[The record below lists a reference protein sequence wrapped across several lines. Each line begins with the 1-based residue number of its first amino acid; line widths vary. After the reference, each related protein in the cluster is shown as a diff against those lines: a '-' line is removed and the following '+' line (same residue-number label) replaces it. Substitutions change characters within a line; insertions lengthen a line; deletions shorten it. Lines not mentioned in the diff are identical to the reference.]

1 MTSYRK
7 SMKEALA
14 EVRLDEAKM
23 KPAQVAA
30 LKKAY
35 EPMRDKKISMANAD
49 KLNKMMTTV
58 GKDKDTLIQLFKAD
72 IPFISQSAMTQL
84 IITHNMSGA
93 EINKLREEFNV
104 ESVELDEGKVTKKER
119 DRLEDENQH
128 GELALKLA
136 QAYGTPEEV
145 KKIKEINKRHEK
157 RGSIERKDQQERDKI
172 SNKYYKMAEEVE
184 LDEAKYDL
192 YHKDFS
198 TAMQHAYKMAKK
210 LHGITVD
217 PKEIDDKVASGPR
230 KPSEGKTN
238 SYRLKGD
245 KGAIQV
251 QVYNKGGSKPF
262 ELNMYQ
268 EEVELDEGKM
278 KELHGYI
285 SQGKSAEEIA
295 KKMKLDVDTIKALM
309 AGYHEAKRDVDPAD
323 VDTSATDDDVK
334 AADKN
339 IMMQLRKSVSL
350 RGKFDVE
357 FLDKKKEKVDQK
369 IAQAVLDKF
378 NKMKKPSD
386 KEKFQAKVA
395 KSHKDLLNA
404 LKEETVMTK
413 YLKTK
418 KDSLEESILGVWAL
432 AAEEMESI
440 KENPD
445 GRTKVYKN
453 HREKLEAARLRRENQ
468 KKNVNEDNIEEFT
481 LEEIDL
487 YELDDEMFEVQ
498 LKKKS
503 VGDRLKAKKKR
514 EKWKKTSAGK
524 KSELKSK
531 KRADKVKKGTV
542 KVDKKRSKAA
552 KKTAKLYS
560 GDNFEE
566 GSKEEYQKFFN
577 KALKKFGV
585 KSPSELEGDKEKE
598 FYDYVDKNWKAD
610 HEESVKKESYEIGTP
625 EYRKHTQEIT
635 PNEEANDYIK
645 SANFKV
651 QSMRE
656 AMRKVWGLDEKKS
669 VKKEE
674 DKDVVK
680 GNKTLTG
687 GKVAKVEVNPKI
699 KD

>member
-35 EPMRDKKISMANAD
+35 EPMRGKKISMANAD
-49 KLNKMMTTV
+49 KLRAMMDKF

-84 IITHNMSGA
+84 ISKHGMKGA

-104 ESVELDEGKVTKKER
+104 ESVDIDEGKVTKKER

-172 SNKYYKMAEEVE
+172 SNKYYKMAEEVDLDEGYQVYVKSPTAKSGWIPQGQPHKSEADAKKDAKNFRGATKVVKEALSQLVKADIPFVSQLAVTRLITKHGMKGAEIRKMQEEVE

-198 TAMQHAYKMAKK
+198 SAMQHAYKMAKK

-262 ELNMYQ
+262 ELNMYK
-268 EEVELDEGKM
+268 EEVELDEVARSPYTGAVVTGPKDSKKEKEHHAKMRAKERKKELDEGKM

-295 KKMKLDVDTIKALM
+295 KKMKLDVDTIKTLM
-309 AGYHEAKRDVDPAD
+309 AAYESEDKKYSKMLAAACNGGGSMAATQASYDPKLDEAKRDVDPAD

-350 RGKFDVE
+350 RGQHPVE
-357 FLDKKKEKVDQK
+357 FLDKKKVKIPQK

-378 NKMKKPSD
+378 NKMKKPAD

-404 LKEETVMTK
+404 LKEETVMSK
-413 YLKTK
+413 YLEIK
-418 KDSLEESILGVWAL
+418 KDSLEESILGVWAS
-432 AAEEMESI
+432 AAEKMESI

-445 GRTKVYKN
+445 GRTKVYKS
-453 HREKLEAARLRRENQ
+453 HRTKLVLRLC
-468 KKNVNEDNIEEFT
+468 
-481 LEEIDL
+481 
-487 YELDDEMFEVQ
+487 
-498 LKKKS
+498 
-503 VGDRLKAKKKR
+503 
-514 EKWKKTSAGK
+514 
-524 KSELKSK
+524 
-531 KRADKVKKGTV
+531 
-542 KVDKKRSKAA
+542 
-552 KKTAKLYS
+552 
-560 GDNFEE
+560 
-566 GSKEEYQKFFN
+566 
-577 KALKKFGV
+577 
-585 KSPSELEGDKEKE
+585 
-598 FYDYVDKNWKAD
+598 
-610 HEESVKKESYEIGTP
+610 
-625 EYRKHTQEIT
+625 
-635 PNEEANDYIK
+635 
-645 SANFKV
+645 
-651 QSMRE
+651 
-656 AMRKVWGLDEKKS
+656 
-669 VKKEE
+669 
-674 DKDVVK
+674 
-680 GNKTLTG
+680 
-687 GKVAKVEVNPKI
+687 
-699 KD
+699 